1 MSVQLAAKNFH
12 VNNILTIERTV
23 SQSKL
28 DSHMI
33 QHSKAN
39 KKHKC
44 PICNRGYSEAATL
57 KIHIRVKHAN
67 EGTNLQMG
75 SQGETDWQERTD
87 DQADEHFGPLTANG
101 QPFHWDVKTEI
112 EEVEDVKNEIE
123 SD

>member
-1 MSVQLAAKNFH
+1 MV
-12 VNNILTIERTV
+12 
-23 SQSKL
+23 
-28 DSHMI
+28 

-67 EGTNLQMG
+67 EDVNFGTKSR
-75 SQGETDWQERTD
+75 SQGQTDWQEGHGD
-87 DQADEHFGPLTANG
+87 DHFGPLTANG
-101 QPFHWDVKTEI
+101 PNGLPFNWDVKTEI
-112 EEVEDVKNEIE
+112 EELEDVKNEIE